1 MQLSRLDENGPLS
14 PWFLAD
20 AGDDDDAAQTS
31 ASRKEQPVDSD
42 TATILVVDDDPA
54 NLALAEAIL
63 QAEGFQVR
71 VATDFASMFAVL
83 KTITPTLILMDIQLP
98 EVDGWELT
106 RQLKS
111 VPATSGIPII
121 AITAYGKIGDE
132 KKAKQAGFVEYLSKP
147 ISTRELPAIIR
158 RHLRAH

>member
-1 MQLSRLDENGPLS
+1 MQLTHVDERPPS
-14 PWFLAD
+14 PWLLAD
-20 AGDDDDAAQTS
+20 AGDDDDAAKPT
-31 ASRKEQPVDSD
+31 ASRREQPVDSD
-42 TATILVVDDDPA
+42 APTILVVDDDTA

-71 VATDFASMFAVL
+71 VARDFGSMFDVL
-83 KTITPTLILMDIQLP
+83 KTITPRLILMDIQLP

-106 RQLKS
+106 RQLKA

-147 ISTRELPAIIR
+147 VSTRELPAIIR